1 MKLFYMVIKRVILVF
16 LFLSTIVSC
25 EQNNDDLNQTRI
37 IVASQTI
44 DCQGIAAQ
52 KCLLIREVDNENW
65 EYFYDSIIGFNYEEG
80 FEYEILISEKEIE
93 NPPQDASSIE
103 YTLIEVISKTEKISK
118 NLPN

>member
-1 MKLFYMVIKRVILVF
+1 MVIKRVILVF

-25 EQNNDDLNQTRI
+25 EQNNDDLNQKTI
-37 IVASQTI
+37 IVASKTI

-52 KCLLIREVDNENW
+52 KCLLIREVDKQNW
-65 EYFYDSIIGFNYEEG
+65 NYFYDSIIGFNYEEG

-103 YTLIEVISKTEKISK
+103 YTLIKVFSKIEKTSE